1 MPHAAESESQST
13 GKPPREASSQP
24 AEAAPKPGTRGAL
37 FRALAAAGVGG
48 MVAYNAEAETQ
59 SMVTEAVGAQVQPIL
74 VEMRQ
79 LFAGQGERISGL
91 EGAVTAHS
99 ERISGLEG
107 AVADQGRQIA
117 TLQDAVAE
125 HGRQIA
131 ALQDAVAEQGRQI
144 ASLTAVVTGH
154 DEKLNVLVEL
164 VTRHDEKLDA
174 LRRELRLIWGAL
186 GVLVT
191 LLTVVF
197 GFLFRG

>member
-24 AEAAPKPGTRGAL
+24 AETAPKPGTRGAL
-37 FRALAAAGVGG
+37 CRALAAAGVGG

-79 LFAGQGERISGL
+79 LFAEQGERISGL
-91 EGAVTAHS
+91 EGAVA
-99 ERISGLEG
+99 ER
-107 AVADQGRQIA
+107 
-117 TLQDAVAE
+117 
-125 HGRQIA
+125 GRQIA
-131 ALQDAVAEQGRQI
+131 ALQDAVAEQGHQI